1 MNTGMKVL
9 KFGGTSVGS
18 AQRMKDVARLITD
31 GERKIVVLSAMSGT
45 TNTLVEISDYLYKK
59 NPEGANEIINR
70 LEAKYRRH
78 IDELYATPEYKQ
90 KGMDLIKSHFDY
102 IRSYTKDLF
111 TLFEEKVILA
121 QGELISTGMM
131 NYYLQECGVNSVLLP
146 ALEFMRTD
154 KNAEPDPVYIKDKL
168 RAQLELYPDADI
180 YITQGFIC
188 RNAYGEIDNLQR
200 GGSDYTASL
209 IGAAVNASEIQIWTD
224 IDGMH
229 NNDPRFVQN
238 TSPVRYLNFEEAAE
252 LAYFGAKILH
262 PVCIQPAKLG
272 NIPVRLLNTMSPE
285 APGTLISNDADGGG
299 IKAVAAKDNIT
310 AIKIKSGRML
320 LAYGFLRKVFE
331 IFESYK
337 TPIDMVTTSE
347 VGVSLTIDN
356 TSPVRHLQFEEAAE
370 LAYFGAKILHP
381 TCIQPAKYANIPVR
395 LLNTMDPSAEGT
407 LISNDTE
414 KGKIKAVAAK
424 DNITAIKIKSSRML
438 LAYGFLRK
446 VFEIFESYQTSI
458 DMICTSEVGVSVSI
472 DNVKHLNE
480 ILDDL
485 KKYGTVTVDRDM
497 CIICVVGDLE
507 WENVGFEAK
516 ALDAMRDIP
525 VRMISYGGSNYN
537 ISFLIRECDKKE
549 ALQSLSKA
557 LFNE

>member
-1 MNTGMKVL
+1 MKVL

-18 AQRMKDVARLITD
+18 AQRMKEVAKLITD
-31 GERKIVVLSAMSGT
+31 GECKIVVLSAMSGT

-70 LEAKYRRH
+70 LESKYRGH
-78 IDELYATPEYKQ
+78 VDELYATPEYKQ
-90 KGMDLIKSHFDY
+90 KGLELIRSHFDY

-131 NYYLQECGVNSVLLP
+131 NLYLQECGVKAVLLP

-154 KNAEPDPVYIKDKL
+154 KNAEPDPVYIKEKL
-168 RAQLELYPDADI
+168 QIQLELHPDAEV

-188 RNAYGEIDNLQR
+188 RND
-200 GGSDYTASL
+200 
-209 IGAAVNASEIQIWTD
+209 
-224 IDGMH
+224 
-229 NNDPRFVQN
+229 DPRIVD
-238 TSPVRYLNFEEAAE
+238 
-252 LAYFGAKILH
+252 K
-262 PVCIQPAKLG
+262 
-272 NIPVRLLNTMSPE
+272 
-285 APGTLISNDADGGG
+285 
-299 IKAVAAKDNIT
+299 
-310 AIKIKSGRML
+310 
-320 LAYGFLRKVFE
+320 
-331 IFESYK
+331 
-337 TPIDMVTTSE
+337 
-347 VGVSLTIDN
+347 
-356 TSPVRHLQFEEAAE
+356 TSPVRHLHFEEAAE

-395 LLNTMDPSAEGT
+395 LLNTMDPQAEGT

-485 KKYGTVTVDRDM
+485 KKYGTVTVDHDM

-525 VRMISYGGSNYN
+525 VRMISFGGSNYN
-537 ISFLIRECDKKE
+537 ISFLIRECDKKA

-557 LFNE
+557 LFNEG